1 MELAVSVES
10 STVSDES
17 TPTLINNTKGNRY
30 YYKHREKILEKRRI
44 ERLVKKGVDVTK
56 LDRETNVLKEEIIKK
71 KLQILGLALG
81 EENSCT

>member
-17 TPTLINNTKGNRY
+17 APKLINNTKGNRY
-30 YYKHREKILEKRRI
+30 YYKHREKILEKRRRD
-44 ERLVKKGVDVTK
+44 RLAKKGVDITK
-56 LDRETNVLKEEIIKK
+56 IERETNVLKEELIKK
-71 KLQILGLALG
+71 KLQILGLAPG